1 MAFLDFI
8 FGRPSKRVERNLYD
22 PNQTNFLNNIS
33 GQIEN
38 ILPMGL
44 NNLQG
49 LLGGMW
55 PVSVMEKGLL
65 VVWARMANNGPC
77 ASGQKPGFA

>member
-1 MAFLDFI
+1 VLKYSRV
-8 FGRPSKRVERNLYD
+8 GWPSPKSKSI
-22 PNQTNFLNNIS
+22 TIC
-33 GQIEN
+33 G
-38 ILPMGL
+38 
-44 NNLQG
+44 LQG